1 MGGWGRQG
9 GKVRRMRMMMAAA
22 AVVLTSGIAT
32 TARADVEQAE
42 PGAIGVRV
50 SVTVDAPA
58 KKVWATLV
66 EPKTWWDKAHTW
78 SGDAGNLSIEPKV
91 GGCFCEK
98 LPSNGGVRHLTVEHV
113 DPTKL
118 LRMRGAL
125 GPMADMAV
133 EGVLT
138 ITIAEDDKSADKKH
152 PQTTL
157 TFLYR
162 VSGGGQKGGLDKL
175 AKPVDEVITAQVMR
189 LARVSEGK
197 PATAA
202 ATGDTKH

>member
-1 MGGWGRQG
+1 
-9 GKVRRMRMMMAAA
+9 MRMMTALVAAA
-22 AVVLTSGIAT
+22 TTIAGIAA
-32 TARADVEQAE
+32 TARADIEQAE
-42 PGAIGVRV
+42 AGAIGVRV
-50 SVTVDAPA
+50 SVSVDAPA

-66 EPKTWWDKAHTW
+66 EPKSWWDKAHTW
-78 SGDAGNLSIEPKV
+78 SGDAANLSLDPKP

-98 LPSNGGVRHLTVEHV
+98 LPNGGGVRHLAIEHV
-113 DPTKL
+113 DPAKL

-138 ITIAEDDKSADKKH
+138 ITLAEDDKNADKKR
-152 PQTTL
+152 PQTTI
-157 TFLYR
+157 TFVYR